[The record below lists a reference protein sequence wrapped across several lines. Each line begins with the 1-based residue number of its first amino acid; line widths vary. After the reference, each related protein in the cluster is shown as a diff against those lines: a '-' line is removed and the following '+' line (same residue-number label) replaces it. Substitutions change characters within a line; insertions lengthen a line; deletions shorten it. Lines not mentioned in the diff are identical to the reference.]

1 MHLEL
6 EVMAQPD
13 DTTCGPTCLHAVYRY
28 YGDHIPLGQV
38 IGEITPLPEGGTLAV
53 HLACHALRRG
63 YSAELLTYNLQVFDP
78 TWFGGD
84 VDVAERLREQRRHK
98 RGKKFG
104 LATDAYLEYLELGG
118 RLRYEELSGQLI
130 RRYLSREQPVLTG
143 LSATYLYNCM
153 RETELDYDDVRGV
166 PTGHFVVVSGLD
178 QQRGE
183 VVVADPL
190 QDNPGFGQHYYRVS
204 VDRLLSAI
212 LLGIVTYDA
221 NLLILHPQSSP
232 LAQSLHDRLDR
243 G

>member
-28 YGDHIPLGQV
+28 YGDHVPLNQV
-38 IGEITPLPEGGTLAV
+38 ISEITPLPEGGTLAV

-63 YSAELLTYNLQVFDP
+63 YEAELLTYNLQVFDP
-78 TWFGGD
+78 TWFSGE
-84 VDVAERLREQRRHK
+84 VDLVAKLKEQRKYK

-104 LATDAYLEYLELGG
+104 LATDAYIEFLQLGG
-118 RLRYEELSGQLI
+118 LVRFEELNGDLI

-143 LSATYLYNCM
+143 LSATYLYGCM
-153 RETELDYDDVRGV
+153 RENEIDYDDVRGI

-178 QQRGE
+178 QRQGE

-190 QDNPGFGQHYYRVS
+190 QDNPGFGEHYYRVS

-221 NLLILHPQSSP
+221 NLLILHPSS
-232 LAQSLHDRLDR
+232 RTLDPSSR
-243 G
+243 TKGPT